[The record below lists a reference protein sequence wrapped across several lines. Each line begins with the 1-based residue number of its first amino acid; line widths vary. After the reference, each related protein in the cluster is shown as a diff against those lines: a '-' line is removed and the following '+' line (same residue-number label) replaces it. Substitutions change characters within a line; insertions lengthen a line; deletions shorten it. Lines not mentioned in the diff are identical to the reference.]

1 MEYRADVHDIRIGIP
16 GLGYR
21 LLEPGFQLPALLRRV
36 DVLVIL
42 HIVQDNQVRPPGPVP
57 AAPYLLSGADGL
69 NLDVLGRQDDI
80 PLPHLSLL
88 PAEVLLDVPVFLQLC
103 LNIR

>member
-1 MEYRADVHDIRIGIP
+1 MEHRTDVHDIRIGIP
-16 GLGYR
+16 CFGYR
-21 LLEPGFQLPALLRRV
+21 LLKPGFQLPALLRRV

-57 AAPYLLSGADGL
+57 AASYLLSGADGL

-103 LNIR
+103 LDVR